1 MNDALSFQSDRS
13 GFGLMAILIEIIS
26 LWGDVT
32 SHICRSAHMPRE
44 AYRAWFEGYYISVM
58 RQAETWMNSLPSH
71 YTNTM
76 ANMENSIRS
85 GKVDNFV
92 SIHMLYHATL
102 LRLNR
107 HVRHENLPETMV
119 DSNIRRARYH
129 ATEILR
135 MSLTLSHF
143 NSESRPSRSSPESF
157 APRSIFSA
165 PYINYAILSAADVL
179 SAFGFVADMSECIS
193 LLNGGLDV
201 IDDIC
206 RFWDVVRPQS
216 RLLRIRAN
224 SLATAVR
231 DISMLNN
238 RKLGFALDGPSM
250 DAAVYSGS
258 LEHNRAVASAGD
270 LIYDLPLQR
279 HFKALGMEEA
289 LIHSDH
295 ILLVKETH

>member
-1 MNDALSFQSDRS
+1 MNDSVSFQSDRS

-44 AYRAWFEGYYISVM
+44 AYRTWFEGYYISVM
-58 RQAETWMNSLPSH
+58 RQAENWVNSLPGH
-71 YTNTM
+71 CTNNIT
-76 ANMENSIRS
+76 NMENSLRS
-85 GKVDNFV
+85 GKVDHFV
-92 SIHMLYHATL
+92 SIHVLYHATL

-107 HVRHENLPETMV
+107 HVRHENLPETMAE
-119 DSNIRRARYH
+119 SNIRRARYH

-135 MSLTLSHF
+135 LSLTLSRF
-143 NSESRPSRSSPESF
+143 NSKSST
-157 APRSIFSA
+157 PRTMFST

-179 SAFGFVADMSECIS
+179 SAFGFVADMPECIS

-206 RFWDVVRPQS
+206 RFWDVARPQS
-216 RLLRIRAN
+216 RLLRVRAN
-224 SLATAVR
+224 SLATAAR
-231 DISMLNN
+231 ELSTINN
-238 RKLGFALDGPSM
+238 RKLGFAVDGPSM

-279 HFKALGMEEA
+279 HFKALGVEEA

-295 ILLVKETH
+295 ILVIKETH